1 MVGLVLSAFVI
12 AIAIFVIRERE
23 FARGDDKPCAHH
35 RQKQQSNSS
44 LLASS
49 APAQLPASSGKA
61 GKGKG
66 GSKRASPEHK
76 KESNTS
82 ATASAS
88 GGKERASMGGADDS
102 VALSSKETQP
112 LARALSA
119 GAWRDVELL
128 ERRCQEMEEQLNLE
142 RQRRRAETAN
152 EGVGA
157 DDTRVQGRSHAKE
170 VEELMQ
176 ALQAA
181 NQRVYDLETSSRRLK
196 EDAKAAEERVERI
209 SREKAAAEK
218 AAEVLEFLL
227 SQGTPSVSAYSS
239 EDPVAG
245 ICLSHSLLSMP
256 AATGGCGRRRPSALH
271 ADTVALAAP
280 KNPLPTIPVAMSVA
294 MSNPTT
300 PTLSQN
306 GMAPIGT
313 PSHSTHTPSS
323 FGTPLRHMGSVSR
336 ASSRLGTPARN
347 LAGAMEG
354 MDLPGG
360 ASRVDEGGWCT
371 APGTPMDGTAFAAFM
386 GITSSLDCSLPLGA
400 LEGDMSCSSL
410 VGCGT
415 GDCGSERLCDVCERG
430 CGDGFSFEG
439 IEGIC
444 SLGGGGSEEG
454 VMAWS
459 GARERGSDGMSSA
472 GVNDTPTRARGRR
485 GGRRQ
490 KRVGVEAGA
499 QGGGGG
505 GCDARDVMQAMQGG
519 DLATWMALAALG
531 DD

>member
-1 MVGLVLSAFVI
+1 VVGLALSVFVI
-12 AIAIFVIRERE
+12 AIAVFVIRERE
-23 FARGDDKPCAHH
+23 FPRGDDKPCANH
-35 RQKQQSNSS
+35 RQKQQPNSS
-44 LLASS
+44 LHTSS

-66 GSKRASPEHK
+66 SSKRDSPEHK

-88 GGKERASMGGADDS
+88 GGKERASMGGVDD
-102 VALSSKETQP
+102 SSKEMQP
-112 LARALSA
+112 LSRALSA

-152 EGVGA
+152 EGLGA
-157 DDTRVQGRSHAKE
+157 DDTRVQGRSHANE

-196 EDAKAAEERVERI
+196 EDAEAAEERVERI

-227 SQGTPSVSAYSS
+227 SQGTASVSAYSS
-239 EDPVAG
+239 KDPVADT
-245 ICLSHSLLSMP
+245 CVSHSLLSMP
-256 AATGGCGRRRPSALH
+256 AETGGCGRRRPSALH
-271 ADTVALAAP
+271 ADTVALAVP
-280 KNPLPTIPVAMSVA
+280 KTPLPAIPVA

-300 PTLSQN
+300 PTLSQS
-306 GMAPIGT
+306 GLAPIGT

-323 FGTPLRHMGSVSR
+323 FGTPSRHLGGVSR

-354 MDLPGG
+354 RDLPVG

-386 GITSSLDCSLPLGA
+386 GITSPLDCSMPLGA
-400 LEGDMSCSSL
+400 LEGDISCSSL

-415 GDCGSERLCDVCERG
+415 GECGSERLCDVCERG
-430 CGDGFSFEG
+430 CGEGFSFEG

-444 SLGGGGSEEG
+444 SLGGGGSEGG

-459 GARERGSDGMSSA
+459 GARERDSDGMSSA

-490 KRVGVEAGA
+490 KRVGEAGA

-505 GCDARDVMQAMQGG
+505 GCDARDDARDAINGG
-519 DLATWMALAALG
+519 DLATSMALAAL
-531 DD
+531 DDD

>member
-1 MVGLVLSAFVI
+1 MVGLALSAFVI
-12 AIAIFVIRERE
+12 AIAVFVIRERE
-23 FARGDDKPCAHH
+23 FARGDDKPCANH
-35 RQKQQSNSS
+35 RQKQHPNSS
-44 LLASS
+44 LHASS

-66 GSKRASPEHK
+66 SSKRASPEQR

-102 VALSSKETQP
+102 SEETLPLS
-112 LARALSA
+112 RALSA

-142 RQRRRAETAN
+142 RQRRRADTAN
-152 EGVGA
+152 EGLGA
-157 DDTRVQGRSHAKE
+157 DDTRVQGRSHANE

-196 EDAKAAEERVERI
+196 EDAEAAEERVERI

-227 SQGTPSVSAYSS
+227 SQGTASVSAYSS
-239 EDPVAG
+239 EDPVADT
-245 ICLSHSLLSMP
+245 CVSHSLFSMP
-256 AATGGCGRRRPSALH
+256 AGRRRPSALH
-271 ADTVALAAP
+271 ADTVALAGP
-280 KNPLPTIPVAMSVA
+280 KTPLPTIPVA

-300 PTLSQN
+300 PTLSQS
-306 GMAPIGT
+306 GLAPIGT

-347 LAGAMEG
+347 LAGAMEVR
-354 MDLPGG
+354 DLPVG
-360 ASRVDEGGWCT
+360 ASRVDEGRWCT

-415 GDCGSERLCDVCERG
+415 GECGSERLCDVCERG

-499 QGGGGG
+499 QGGGVG